1 MAVPKDMKRI
11 REAICNNRG
20 GLENSSDVQ
29 LLRLWVSFDKQ
40 TRDAYLE
47 SVTPE
52 RPSKASKTTTA
63 GKDDNHDAD
72 STDAK

>member
-11 REAICNNRG
+11 REAIYKNRS

-52 RPSKASKTTTA
+52 RSSKASKTTTA
-63 GKDDNHDAD
+63 GKDNTHDASSD
-72 STDAK
+72 